1 MLSAMTAGTLLSAA
15 RRINATRHGAGRRWK
30 RLPVLIFVTDERR
43 CPDPVRIAGSLPR
56 GAAIIFRHYDA
67 PDRAGLA
74 LRLAQVCRARG
85 LMLLIAGDPGLAR
98 QVRAQGVHWPE
109 GLMRRARRR
118 HSGIVTVAAHSEAAL
133 IRARSIGADA
143 ALLSPVFP
151 TRSGAEKKPLGLMR
165 FAALVHR
172 ARLPVYALGGVSA
185 VTARRLAGS
194 GAAGLAAVDAFLEV

>member
-1 MLSAMTAGTLLSAA
+1 
-15 RRINATRHGAGRRWK
+15 
-30 RLPVLIFVTDERR
+30 LPALIFVTDERR
-43 CPDPVRIAGSLPR
+43 CPDPVPIAGRLPR
-56 GAAIIFRHYDA
+56 GTAIILRHYDT
-67 PDRAGLA
+67 PHRAGLA

-109 GLMRRARRR
+109 GLMPLTRRR
-118 HSGIVTVAAHSEAAL
+118 NSGIMTVAAHSEGAL

-151 TRSGAEKKPLGLMR
+151 TRSGAEKKALGPLR
-165 FAALVHR
+165 FAALAHR

-194 GAAGLAAVDAFLEV
+194 GAAGFAAVDAFL